1 LKTSFTKDPVKKSQ
15 WHGFVEK
22 AMLADAPYIFED
34 VILAITIFLEPVI
47 LSLSLREVFY
57 CNWTAPGP
65 WTRIGQKPG

>member
-1 LKTSFTKDPVKKSQ
+1 
-15 WHGFVEK
+15 
-22 AMLADAPYIFED
+22 MLADAPYIFED
-34 VILAITIFLEPVI
+34 VILAITMFLEPVI